1 MAGASGNTAAGNH
14 AAGNNAASRIV
25 FLGPP
30 NSGKG
35 TQAARLAAA
44 LDIPAISTG
53 DMLRSAVAEGTPL
66 GRRVEDVM
74 NRGELVS
81 DELMAEVVKD
91 RLAQADTEN
100 GFLLDG
106 YPRTLPQ
113 VATLDRILEEQD
125 QSVDHVVMI
134 DAPEEVLVA
143 RAKKRQVEQG
153 RVDDTDDVVRRR
165 LLEYR
170 EKTEPLVGHYRER
183 GLLRE
188 VDGDQSIEEVQ
199 AAVLA
204 AVGA

>member
-1 MAGASGNTAAGNH
+1 MAGASGNTM
-14 AAGNNAASRIV
+14 AGNNASSRIV

-35 TQAARLAAA
+35 TQATRLAEA

-53 DMLRSAVAEGTPL
+53 DMLRSAVAEGTSL

-81 DELMAEVVKD
+81 DELMAEVVKG
-91 RLAQADTEN
+91 RLAQDDAES

-134 DAPEEVLVA
+134 DAPEDILVA
-143 RAKKRQVEQG
+143 RAKKRQIEQG
-153 RVDDTDDVVRRR
+153 RADDTDDVVRRR

-204 AVGA
+204 AVGAS